1 MPRLGI
7 STAQL
12 TRMRAEA
19 VQLQPDTCT
28 IQAATTTKDG
38 KAGFTETWAT
48 VAGGVV
54 TCRLDPMPRPVQPDT
69 LGGREAILNQRML
82 TCPYDAPLAV
92 NRRVVVGT
100 ETYEI
105 RDLHEDHAWRVVR
118 RAIVTKVEGA

>member
-1 MPRLGI
+1 MSLGI

-12 TRMRAEA
+12 DRMRAQA

-28 IQAATTTKDG
+28 IQQASNTKDG
-38 KAGFTETWAT
+38 KGGFTETWTT
-48 VAGGVV
+48 VATV
-54 TCRLDPMPRPVQPDT
+54 TCRIDPMPRPVQSDT

-92 NRRVVVGT
+92 NRRVVIGA

-105 RDLHEDHAWRVVR
+105 RDLHEDHSWRTVR

>member
-1 MPRLGI
+1 MATLGI
-7 STAQL
+7 STARL
-12 TRMRAEA
+12 AIMRAQA

-28 IQAATTTKDG
+28 IQQTSNTKDG
-38 KAGFTETWAT
+38 KGGFTEAWTT
-48 VAGGVV
+48 VATV
-54 TCRLDPMPRPVQPDT
+54 TCRLDPMPRPVQSDT

-92 NRRVVVGT
+92 NRRVVIGT

-105 RDLHEDHAWRVVR
+105 RDLHEDHSWRVVR

>member
-1 MPRLGI
+1 MARLGI
-7 STAQL
+7 STVQL
-12 TRMRAEA
+12 AVMRAQA

-28 IQAATTTKDG
+28 IQSVTNTRDS

-48 VAGGVV
+48 LATV
-54 TCRLDPMPRPVQPDT
+54 TCRIDPMPRPVQKDT
-69 LGGREAILNQRML
+69 LGGNEAILNQRML
-82 TCPYDAPLAV
+82 TCPWDAPLAV

-105 RDLHEDHAWRVVR
+105 RDLHEDHSWRVVR